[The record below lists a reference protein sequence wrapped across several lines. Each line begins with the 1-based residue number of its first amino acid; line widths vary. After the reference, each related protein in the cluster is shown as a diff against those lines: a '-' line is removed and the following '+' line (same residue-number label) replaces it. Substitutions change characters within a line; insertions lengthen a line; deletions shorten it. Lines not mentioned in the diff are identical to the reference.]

1 MTPCSV
7 ACQAPLSMDF
17 LRQEY
22 RSELPF
28 PSPGDLPNAQ
38 IEPTSHWQ
46 ADFFFFFYHCGYK
59 GKIIL
64 VNCVASDSA
73 GGNALRIVGS
83 TDMEQPW
90 PRIALRR

>member
-1 MTPCSV
+1 MH
-7 ACQAPLSMDF
+7 
-17 LRQEY
+17 
-22 RSELPF
+22 RSNLHLI
-28 PSPGDLPNAQ
+28 GKQ
-38 IEPTSHWQ
+38 I
-46 ADFFFFFYHCGYK
+46 FFFFYHCGYK